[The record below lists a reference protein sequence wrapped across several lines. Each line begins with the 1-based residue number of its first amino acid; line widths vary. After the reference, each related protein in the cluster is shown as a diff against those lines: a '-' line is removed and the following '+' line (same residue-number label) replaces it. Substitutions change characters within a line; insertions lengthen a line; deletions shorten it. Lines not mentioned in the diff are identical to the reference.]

1 MSTPPQKQKDNLF
14 IHQDVLSAISHEG
27 NLGDKLECIH
37 QAMRTQFPFIHRI
50 SVAMYDPKTDMLK
63 TFIHSS
69 GGAEPLTNY
78 QTKLADSDSLME
90 TLEKGLPRV
99 VNDISIFRD
108 GRREHTK
115 RVARE
120 GYASSYTMPMYSNDQ
135 FFGFLFINSY
145 DSAPFS
151 ESVLQRIDPYGHLII
166 LTVINDLSVLQNLI
180 AAVKTARDFAHARDG
195 ETGAHQDRMSR
206 FARLIA
212 RRIANKFQLSDE
224 YIENLFIY
232 SPLHDIGKMTIPD
245 HILLKEGKLTEE
257 EFRIMQTHAK
267 NGLELVNHMLEN
279 YNVSDIH
286 HIDMLRNIASLHHEA
301 IDGSGYPEGL
311 MGSDIPIEARIVAAA
326 DVFDALTSKR
336 PYKHAWTND
345 EAFDTLKKL
354 ASIKLDRDC
363 VNALVNSRK
372 EVEQIQQQFLEDTV
386 D

>member
-78 QTKLADSDSLME
+78 QTKLADSSSLME
-90 TLEKGLPRV
+90 ILEKGLPRV
-99 VNDISIFRD
+99 VNDISIFRH

-151 ESVLQRIDPYGHLII
+151 ESVLQCIDPYGHLII

-180 AAVKTARDFAHARDG
+180 AAVKTARDFSHARDG
-195 ETGAHQDRMSR
+195 ETGEHQDRMSR

-212 RRIANKFQLSDE
+212 RRIADKFELSDE

-279 YNVSDIH
+279 FDVSDIH